1 MATRVR
7 LGPDDALCDARGDE
21 GDQRRDPRDPLP
33 LPRPHRGPL
42 QAAAGLAADG
52 ARRLLL
58 PGRRL
63 MRRVLA
69 RRDMRLYVIAQTLS
83 MFGDTALWLALAVW
97 AKTLTG
103 SSAAAGMVIFGIT
116 APGLFAPFSGLLADR
131 V

>member
-1 MATRVR
+1 
-7 LGPDDALCDARGDE
+7 
-21 GDQRRDPRDPLP
+21 
-33 LPRPHRGPL
+33 
-42 QAAAGLAADG
+42 
-52 ARRLLL
+52 
-58 PGRRL
+58 

-116 APGLFAPFSGLLADR
+116 LAWALTYLKCSSMGWLENPTFPTMR
-131 V
+131 NPCANQA